1 MTPLE
6 ITVISAVIIFG
17 FAAWLIALRAS
28 RKASVE
34 RWQKAYA
41 EKLMRQHEDYFRQAG
56 QVDLV
61 FQRALPADRRLTHAR
76 NRVEF
81 YKLELA
87 KALKAKQG
95 GIGIARAKLN
105 DAVNVVLK
113 LEAGK

>member
-1 MTPLE
+1 MNAVE

-17 FAAWLIALRAS
+17 FAAWLIA
-28 RKASVE
+28 RKRGADE
-34 RWQKAYA
+34 WQRKYA
-41 EKLMRQHEDYFRQAG
+41 EKLTRQHEAG
-56 QVDLV
+56 KQ
-61 FQRALPADRRLTHAR
+61 ADRRLTHAR

-113 LEAGK
+113 LEGASK

>member
-1 MTPLE
+1 MTILE

-17 FAAWLIALRAS
+17 FAAWLIAHKRS
-28 RKASVE
+28 ERISVE

-41 EKLMRQHEDYFRQAG
+41 EKLTRQHEAG
-56 QVDLV
+56 KQT
-61 FQRALPADRRLTHAR
+61 DRRLTHAR

-87 KALKAKQG
+87 KALRAKQG
-95 GIGIARAKLN
+95 GIGMARAKLN

-113 LEAGK
+113 LEGASK